1 MGEITQCH
9 TLLACVSVI
18 NTKWNLNC
26 NKSQEK
32 NDMSVNDLK
41 SDYAPVATN
50 DEKSKLEK
58 MELEEAETKVIL
70 EFSIFF
76 PLIRSSNLYFTHCLM
91 FICDAR

>member
-1 MGEITQCH
+1 
-9 TLLACVSVI
+9 
-18 NTKWNLNC
+18 
-26 NKSQEK
+26 
-32 NDMSVNDLK
+32 MSVNDLK

-76 PLIRSSNLYFTHCLM
+76 PLIRSSNLYFTHRLETKLKHNRM
-91 FICDAR
+91 GPF